1 MIPSP
6 ETQDTPSS
14 PPGALTRCARAAS
27 GIAVAAALT
36 LGVVG
41 MAAADP
47 VDDGDLE
54 STALSST
61 AREVAT
67 QYWTAERMESATP
80 AAELVADEEA
90 IDRQVE
96 SSATESIPAVEVDPQ
111 VRAEAQEASGQDAEA
126 GTESGTQ
133 AAGTD
138 HVGKVFFT
146 VGGTDYV
153 CSGNAVASGNGS
165 TVSTAGHCVNNAGTW
180 ADNWV
185 FAPGYDQGSTPY
197 GLWGASD
204 LYATDQW
211 VSTEDMNYD
220 IAFAVVEPES
230 GAANLTDAVGGSGIE
245 FNTERGALYT
255 SYGYPA
261 AAPFDGESLEQCQGI
276 GFDDTVG
283 GTDDQ
288 GIDCD
293 MTGGSSGG
301 PWFVGQGASGL
312 QVSVN
317 SFGYTTQPGVMYGPY
332 LGDVAQDLYEAAA
345 AA

>member
-6 ETQDTPSS
+6 QTQDAHPSL
-14 PPGALTRCARAAS
+14 PGLLARCARTAG
-27 GIAVAAALT
+27 GIAFAGTLT
-36 LGVVG
+36 LGGAGV
-41 MAAADP
+41 AAADP
-47 VDDGDLE
+47 ADDGDLE
-54 STALSST
+54 TTTLSSS
-61 AREVAT
+61 AQDDAT
-67 QYWTAERMESATP
+67 QYWTAERMEAASP
-80 AAELVADEEA
+80 AAELVDDEEA
-90 IDRQVE
+90 ADGQVE
-96 SSATESIPAVEVDPQ
+96 SSATESIPAVAADPQ
-111 VRAEAQEASGQDAEA
+111 VRAESQEASGRSAEA
-126 GTESGTQ
+126 GTA

-146 VGGTDYV
+146 VDGTDYV

-165 TVSTAGHCVNNAGTW
+165 TVSTAGHCVNSAGTW

-185 FAPGYDQGSTPY
+185 FAPGYDEGSTPY

-230 GAANLTDAVGGSGIE
+230 GSANLTDAVGGSGIE
-245 FNTERGALYT
+245 FNTRRGALYT

-261 AAPFDGESLEQCQGI
+261 AAPFDGESLEQCQGL
-276 GFDDTVG
+276 GSDDTIG

-288 GIDCD
+288 AIDCD

-301 PWFVGQGASGL
+301 PWFVGEDASGY
-312 QVSVN
+312 QISVN
-317 SFGYTTQPGVMYGPY
+317 SFGYTTQPDVMYGPY
-332 LGDVAQDLYEAAA
+332 LGDVAQDIYEAAA
-345 AA
+345 VA